1 MRRRRGCTSLNRT
14 RRYPMTEIF
23 LMIVPYLLICGV
35 LGTAAYVMV
44 EIFGDSH
51 RHQH

>member
-1 MRRRRGCTSLNRT
+1 MRGRRRCTSLRTT

-23 LMIVPYLLICGV
+23 LLIVPYLFICAV
-35 LGTAAYVMV
+35 LGTAAYVML
-44 EIFGDSH
+44 EIFGDGH

>member
-1 MRRRRGCTSLNRT
+1 
-14 RRYPMTEIF
+14 MTEIF
-23 LMIVPYLLICGV
+23 LLIVPYLFICAV

-44 EIFGDSH
+44 EIFGDGH

>member
-1 MRRRRGCTSLNRT
+1 
-14 RRYPMTEIF
+14 MTEIF
-23 LMIVPYLLICGV
+23 SMIVPYVFICAV

-44 EIFGDSH
+44 EIFGDSR